1 MFIIDLFTFTGG
13 IVCAVVLAYILQG
26 IISWIVKKIKDILS
40 RQCKIRFL
48 CRHEW
53 VEYHIFLHVDE
64 RSNEMYHQHMLVCR
78 KCGKKKA
85 IDILAEKHN
94 ET

>member
-40 RQCKIRFL
+40 RQCKRRKIMRLSIKLTKEEMKRLEEGGFISMTFKNGV
-48 CRHEW
+48 RII
-53 VEYHIFLHVDE
+53 VKKDSSDKK
-64 RSNEMYHQHMLVCR
+64 SNS
-78 KCGKKKA
+78 K
-85 IDILAEKHN
+85 
-94 ET
+94 